1 MQKKHTIQLLAS
13 LALVAALVVVY
24 LVPMAFAQDDMT
36 HVPADAFASLE
47 RPQVPF
53 AHDAHNE
60 KAELD
65 DCVICHHSMT
75 DDGKRDM
82 EYSSEGDPCSSCHDI
97 TRDDGGTP
105 LMRAY
110 HKQCIT
116 CHEEKAK
123 GPVACGECHV
133 K

>member
-1 MQKKHTIQLLAS
+1 MKKQNIQLMAS
-13 LALVAALVVVY
+13 LAVIAALVAVY

-36 HVPADAFASLE
+36 HMPIDAFENLQ
-47 RPQVPF
+47 RPQVAF
-53 AHDAHNE
+53 EHDVHNE
-60 KAELD
+60 KAEIE

-75 DDGKRDM
+75 EDGKLDM
-82 EYSSEGDPCSSCHDI
+82 ENSSEGETCESCHAVKR
-97 TRDDGGTP
+97 TDGGTP

-123 GPVACGECHV
+123 GPVACGECHA